1 VLPQVSPVFNQ
12 LQSIS
17 KLSLHRL
24 PLIPLGYN
32 SAPTKSWTPS
42 ALAVYPRDALA
53 DSRNLPT
60 LPRIYRRKE
69 RGQARQNRR
78 SEARGGTRRRRS
90 TRQEGSNLRDFSKK
104 FLEWVDA
111 AKLEQKTKAYYKD
124 GWRLL
129 SSTTLTGMRLN
140 LITSDQVERLS
151 FSGSSANTNCALRTL
166 RRMLHRAEDWKLIQR
181 APKLKLEK
189 EYGRS
194 LRLDEEIEKKLIAG
208 AAACNWKK
216 DIFER
221 FRDVVILMRDTGM
234 RNERELYHIRLEH
247 LHWDD
252 RTIFVPDSKT
262 GEGRRRVPM
271 SERAFKLLRAR
282 CGTRTEGWLFPA
294 NRGKTG
300 HLTTLAARFREARKK
315 AGISPNMVLY
325 CGRLR
330 LRHAMMERTGNLKA
344 VMKVMRHRDV
354 KTAMKYQH
362 PVLEIVRAALDQS
375 SKGSEASA

>member
-1 VLPQVSPVFNQ
+1 M
-12 LQSIS
+12 
-17 KLSLHRL
+17 KLFKKR
-24 PLIPLGYN
+24 
-32 SAPTKSWTPS
+32 KSQFYWYDFT
-42 ALAVYPRDALA
+42 V
-53 DSRNLPT
+53 
-60 LPRIYRRKE
+60 
-69 RGQARQNRR
+69 RGQRYRGSTEEKNAARAGKIAGLKLAAAL
-78 SEARGGTRRRRS
+78 EGGDPLDRKVPV
-90 TRQEGSNLRDFSKK
+90 LRDFSKK

-129 SSTTLTGMRLN
+129 SSTPLTGMRLN
-140 LITSDQVERLS
+140 LITRDQVETLS

-166 RRMLHRAEDWKLIQR
+166 RRILHRAEDWKLIQR

-194 LRLDEEIEKKLIAG
+194 LTLDEEIEKRLIAG

-234 RNERELYHIRLEH
+234 RNERELYRIRLEH
-247 LHWDD
+247 LDWDD

-262 GEGRRRVPM
+262 EEGRRTVPM

-294 NRGKTG
+294 KRGKTG
-300 HLTTLAARFREARKK
+300 HLTTLAQRFRQARKK
-315 AGISPNMVLY
+315 AGISPKMVLY
-325 CGRLR
+325 CGRHDYGTR
-330 LRHAMMERTGNLKA
+330 MMERTGNLKA
-344 VMKVMRHRDV
+344 VMKVMGHRDV

-362 PVLEIVRAALDQS
+362 PELEIVRAALDQS
-375 SKGSEASA
+375 SKTSEASA